1 MSEARTHS
9 TTPLIEKARRDGRVA
24 VCFLCLRSLSAFV
37 LGEGLMA
44 ALCGVA
50 LLLPGFRHSA
60 LSFAGWI
67 SAIMRDLPFFDSGL
81 RPPFPVGGK

>member
-1 MSEARTHS
+1 
-9 TTPLIEKARRDGRVA
+9 
-24 VCFLCLRSLSAFV
+24 LRSLSAFV

-67 SAIMRDLPFFDSGL
+67 SAVMRDLPSFDRGL